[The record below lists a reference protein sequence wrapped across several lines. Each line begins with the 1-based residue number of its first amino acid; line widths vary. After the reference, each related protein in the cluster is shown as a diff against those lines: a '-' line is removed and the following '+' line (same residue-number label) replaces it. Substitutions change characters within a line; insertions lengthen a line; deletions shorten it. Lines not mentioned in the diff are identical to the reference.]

1 MSPANRSSWSD
12 RAIESVGWAAAAV
25 ALLFQNPYGEL
36 GPEAD
41 RFLVLQALA
50 LVAVILAVVGAARQP
65 AHPAMEALRGL
76 STSPIARWALAL
88 GGAGALAA
96 VVSVDPLRSLFGAP
110 PRLFGFA
117 SELALLLLFFLLAP
131 RLATVDS
138 RERWETALLAA
149 TGALVAYALLQWAG
163 LDPLRW
169 QVDWQG
175 RPTAAQ
181 GNPLFLAQA
190 LAWLV
195 PIAIGR
201 AVCRWRAGEH
211 RAAMSAAL
219 LAILAGAVLVRTGA
233 RGPLLGLAVA
243 ALVFAAVAGLGSPF
257 DRPRRAGVAL
267 AGVLGFALI
276 AGAWVAL
283 QRTDRLSGTA
293 SQRLLLWS
301 SVVRLFEASPPL
313 RLGIG
318 FGAESLPIVLP
329 PHLPPELP
337 ERIWRPDL
345 YHDRAH
351 NAVLDAVAA
360 GGLLRL
366 LAGLGLAVAAG
377 GAALRLAGALRPKAD
392 AASDPVS
399 PAAAGERWRFVALTA
414 ALAGHAVAAQFGVAT
429 AATATLFWLT
439 LALLAGAG
447 MRPAGVRGA
456 GMRSAGMRSAGVVL
470 PPVGGGKR
478 AAEALRRHARS
489 ATRTRWLAVGGL
501 LAVVA
506 FGAWVPPQRDGDAMG
521 GRVALLLLLA
531 AGGIGLAFVSTLPSS
546 PGTPGRDRASAAPT
560 PLAHVPAMRKMAA
573 AAVVSA
579 ALAGLFLVLLPQ
591 FASGIALKAG
601 RTALEAGRADLAVPL
616 LSRAHRLFP
625 GFEDPAVALARAEQR
640 LAERAADG
648 ASRDAAFDRAA
659 AVLAEAR
666 RRHRGLAQLALEEAH
681 LAARRAD
688 GAAEPQL
695 RGLLFEKAVTSY
707 REVLVRDPQS
717 STVHRGLGAALLAL
731 GRLAEAGEELEA
743 SVRLAP
749 RSLESR
755 LLLGRLRLT
764 AGDEAGARAAFEA
777 ARDIDAMRARRL
789 LEGLVRARPGDPEAL
804 RDLALYE
811 IVEGRRKEAIA
822 ALERAMALTPPQN
835 LPPLVRLTGL
845 AAKVP

>member
-1 MSPANRSSWSD
+1 M
-12 RAIESVGWAAAAV
+12 
-25 ALLFQNPYGEL
+25 
-36 GPEAD
+36 
-41 RFLVLQALA
+41 
-50 LVAVILAVVGAARQP
+50 
-65 AHPAMEALRGL
+65 
-76 STSPIARWALAL
+76 
-88 GGAGALAA
+88 
-96 VVSVDPLRSLFGAP
+96 
-110 PRLFGFA
+110 
-117 SELALLLLFFLLAP
+117 P
-131 RLATVDS
+131 RLASVDS

-149 TGALVAYALLQWAG
+149 SGALVAYALLQWVG

-195 PIAIGR
+195 PIAAGR

-219 LAILAGAVLVRTGA
+219 LAMLAGVVLVRTGA

-257 DRPRRAGVAL
+257 ARPRRAGVAL
-267 AGVLGFALI
+267 ASLLGLALI

-283 QRTDRLSGTA
+283 QRSDRLSGTA

-301 SVVRLFEASPPL
+301 SVVRLFETSPPH
-313 RLGIG
+313 RLVVG

-351 NAVLDAVAA
+351 NAVLDALAA

-366 LAGLGLAVAAG
+366 LAGVGLAVAAA
-377 GAALRLAGALRPKAD
+377 GAALRLAGARRPGPGAG
-392 AASDPVS
+392 ADPVS
-399 PAAAGERWRFVALTA
+399 PAAVVAGERWRFVALTA
-414 ALAGHAVAAQFGVAT
+414 ALAGHTVAAQFGVAT
-429 AATATLFWLT
+429 AATATMFWLT

-447 MRPAGVRGA
+447 LRGA
-456 GMRSAGMRSAGVVL
+456 GLRNAGVVPSL
-470 PPVGGGKR
+470 VGGGKR

-506 FGAWVPPQRDGDAMG
+506 VGAWVPQQRTGDAMG

-531 AGGIGLAFVSTLPSS
+531 AGGIGLAFASALPSA
-546 PGTPGRDRASAAPT
+546 PVNPGRDRATAAPM
-560 PLAHVPAMRKMAA
+560 PLAQVPARRRVVSAVSA
-573 AAVVSA
+573 VAAVAA
-579 ALAGLFLVLLPQ
+579 ALAGLFLVVLPQ

-616 LSRAHRLFP
+616 LARAHRLFP

-659 AVLAEAR
+659 AVLAGAR
-666 RRHRGLAQLALEEAH
+666 RRHPGLAQLALEEAH

-688 GAAEPQL
+688 GAAEPQV
-695 RGLLFEKAVTSY
+695 RQALFESAVTSY
-707 REVLVRDPQS
+707 RDVVARDPQS

-731 GRLAEAGEELEA
+731 GRLAEAEDELAA

-777 ARDIDAMRARRL
+777 AREIDAMRARRL

-804 RDLALYE
+804 RDLALFE

-822 ALERAMALTPPQN
+822 ALERAMALTPPQD